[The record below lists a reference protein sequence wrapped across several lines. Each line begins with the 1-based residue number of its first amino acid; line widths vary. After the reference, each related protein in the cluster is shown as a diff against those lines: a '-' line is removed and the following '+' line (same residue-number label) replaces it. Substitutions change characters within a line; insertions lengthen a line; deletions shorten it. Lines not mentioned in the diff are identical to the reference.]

1 MNAVPP
7 HLVPKHDV
15 ATLVDLTALSEATVR
30 RRCAEGQWPH
40 SRFGNAIRFSDH
52 DVALILAA
60 ARRTDEPTPVYEPLT
75 SSAIV

>member
-1 MNAVPP
+1 MIPA

-15 ATLVDLTALSEATVR
+15 TTLSDLTALSEATVR

-52 DVALILAA
+52 DVELILTSAS
-60 ARRTDEPTPVYEPLT
+60 RRADGTPVYEPLAT
-75 SSAIV
+75 AAIV